1 MTEYTDENIVQMI
14 AVGTWFCVS
23 SVGQTA
29 CGQQGKKG
37 KKGTWVWAEIVQ
49 QACLEEDLEVKEW
62 IGLLP
67 LMRCAQLKF
76 F

>member
-1 MTEYTDENIVQMI
+1 MTENTDENIVQMI
-14 AVGTWFCVS
+14 VVGTWFCVS

-29 CGQQGKKG
+29 CGQQS
-37 KKGTWVWAEIVQ
+37 KKGTWVWAEIAQ
-49 QACLEEDLEVKEW
+49 QAYLEEDLEVKEW

-67 LMRCAQLKF
+67 LLRCAQLKF